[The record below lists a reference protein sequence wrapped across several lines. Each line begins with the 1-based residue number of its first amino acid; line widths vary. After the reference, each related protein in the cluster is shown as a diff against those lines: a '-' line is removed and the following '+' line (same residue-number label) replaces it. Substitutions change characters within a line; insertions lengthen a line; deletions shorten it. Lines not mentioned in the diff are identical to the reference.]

1 MRKLRWSEAAADDLD
16 HIYERI
22 KQDNPEAARQTVKT
36 IYEGLGALRMFPHRG
51 RRGAE
56 EGSRELVFTPLPYVA
71 VYRITPTHI
80 EISRI
85 WHGAQRRL

>member
-1 MRKLRWSEAAADDLD
+1 LRKLRWSEAAAGDLA
-16 HIYERI
+16 HIRERI
-22 KQDNPEAARQTVKT
+22 EQDNPEAARQTVKT
-36 IYEGLGALRMFPHRG
+36 IYEGLHALRMFPHRG
-51 RRGAE
+51 RRDAE

-85 WHGAQRRL
+85 WHGAQQR